1 MRDFAARAMARAAGA
16 ARAFSGPAVCARDA
30 NVQNPRPAL
39 PGGLRAVGQ
48 RSWFERSVR
57 TKARSRL
64 RNVGAA
70 SSLRP
75 DGIFGSF
82 RGRIE
87 PVEGQANG
95 TGAMTAEADNLERIL
110 EAQALL
116 AVAIA
121 LLDEA
126 GAPPHI
132 AAHLDLAHHQLSA
145 LIESGGIGA
154 APRSSRDLRH

>member
-1 MRDFAARAMARAAGA
+1 MRDFAARAAGA
-16 ARAFSGPAVCARDA
+16 ARLFSGPAVCARDA

-39 PGGLRAVGQ
+39 PWGLRGC
-48 RSWFERSVR
+48 RPSVMVRAIFR

-64 RNVGAA
+64 RYVGAA
-70 SSLRP
+70 PSLHP
-75 DGIFGSF
+75 DGIFGSV

-87 PVEGQANG
+87 PAEGQASG
-95 TGAMTAEADNLERIL
+95 TGAMTAEEDNFERLL

-116 AVAIA
+116 AAAIA
-121 LLDEA
+121 LLDKA
-126 GAPPHI
+126 GAAPHI

-145 LIESGGIGA
+145 LIESGGVGA